1 MLTRRIGPLFAAVSL
16 FVGGPAMAQEDV
28 ASAITDTPAAG
39 FELVV
44 SQRVDFSDLVDEEP
58 IAVTD
63 SWVKS
68 FTDGTNSISIVATLF
83 PDLASLES
91 GVAGALAQIAL
102 EDRTLSTRHADVVTG
117 PVRGD
122 SEPVEFAVYG
132 EGTIAFAIGAVGP
145 DRVTVLEEVLATQL
159 GHSTGERYPLG
170 VDGPL
175 LPFEVEDPASPL
187 RYVFVVSGVVALV
200 FAIVLV
206 TVRRRV

>member
-1 MLTRRIGPLFAAVSL
+1 MFTRRIGAWLAAISL
-16 FVGGPAMAQEDV
+16 LVAAPAVAQEDV

-44 SQRVDFSDLVDEEP
+44 SQRVDFSGLVDEEP
-58 IAVTD
+58 IVVTD

-68 FTDGTNSISIVATLF
+68 FTEGTNSISIVATLF
-83 PDLASLES
+83 PDRVSLGS
-91 GVAGALAQIAL
+91 GIAGALAQIAL
-102 EDRTLSTRHADVVTG
+102 EDRTLSALHDNVVTG

-145 DRVTVLEEVLATQL
+145 DRLTVLDEALATQL
-159 GHSTGERYPLG
+159 EHSTGERHPLG

-175 LPFEVEDPASPL
+175 PIDDDSTSSLL
-187 RYVFVVSGVVALV
+187 YVFVISGVVALL
-200 FAIVLV
+200 FAIFLV
-206 TVRRRV
+206 TARRRV